1 MLLLLMIIL
10 LEATANLTQPFG
22 RATWPYYPIDNFRVL
37 FTGIIIRKTRRRQ
50 SLGCVHMHRLCLLK
64 R

>member
-22 RATWPYYPIDNFRVL
+22 RATWLYYPIDNFRVL
-37 FTGIIIRKTRRRQ
+37 FTGTIIRKTRRRQ
-50 SLGCVHMHRLCLLK
+50 SLGCVHMHRLCLL
-64 R
+64 RR